1 MKQIDKEYAEA
12 LFELSCEEGT
22 TIEYI
27 DELKSIKAAIEENPE
42 YLDYLS
48 SPAAGL
54 GERLSAIDEAFA
66 NLPENIVSFLKLL
79 CENGRINVLV
89 SCIDEFIALAMA
101 LSGRNFAT
109 VYSAVELSDS
119 QKTAVCEKLKKLTG
133 KEIDANYIIDKSLIG
148 GIKIDIDGQ
157 LIDGSV
163 KRRLSDIKDVIIG

>member
-12 LFELSCEEGT
+12 LFELSCEADAT
-22 TIEYI
+22 NEYI
-27 DELKSIKAAIEENPE
+27 DELNSIKAVMEENPD

-54 GERLSAIDEAFA
+54 NERLSAIDEAFGKGT
-66 NLPENIVSFLKLL
+66 ENIVSFLKLL
-79 CENGRINVLV
+79 CENGRINMLI

-101 LSGRNFAT
+101 LSGRKFAT

-119 QKTAVCEKLKKLTG
+119 QKVAVCAKLEKLTG